1 MEEISD
7 HEELCPAFSNAEKDC
22 VCDIIY
28 QIIVEEDY
36 KKTECIQ
43 ISFDEGIE
51 FQKEIIYKNISDYLD
66 QVSEKFSKSIESEQ
80 HHGSML
86 LYSGIIDALEVCK
99 KIVEES

>member
-1 MEEISD
+1 MSD
-7 HEELCPAFSNAEKDC
+7 HEELCPAFNSPEKDC
-22 VCDIIY
+22 VCEIIY
-28 QIIVEEDY
+28 RIIVEEDY

-51 FQKEIIYKNISDYLD
+51 FQKEIIYNKISEYLER
-66 QVSEKFSKSIESEQ
+66 VSDKFSKSTESEQ

-99 KIVEES
+99 NIVEES

>member
-36 KKTECIQ
+36 KKTECVQ
-43 ISFDEGIE
+43 ISFDEGID
-51 FQKEIIYKNISDYLD
+51 FQKEIIHTKISEYSK

-80 HHGSML
+80 HHGTML
-86 LYSGIIDALEVCK
+86 LYSGILDALEVCK